1 MRGDLFRPIKLWRCS
16 HNNTFQTHSTC
27 EFEMGI
33 LLFSWE
39 AMKGF
44 LSWNAILQTFT
55 VGPDQQSQMPYSSD
69 TKTDNTQSKE
79 EGERP
84 ERQRKVQFSC
94 RGEWRWRLFILI
106 EKEECKVRLGLE
118 THDIVYTSIQF
129 VYSVG
134 IGWFSECVDQLE
146 TFSFGCFPAFFLLSF
161 EKHQLLV
168 SYNTHKKNI

>member
-118 THDIVYTSIQF
+118 THDIVYTNSVCVFIGDWVVQWMCGSTGDFQF
-129 VYSVG
+129 WV
-134 IGWFSECVDQLE
+134 
-146 TFSFGCFPAFFLLSF
+146 FPCLLFAFFWKTSNVSF
-161 EKHQLLV
+161 
-168 SYNTHKKNI
+168 I

>member
-33 LLFSWE
+33 LFFSWE

-69 TKTDNTQSKE
+69 TKTDNTRSKE
-79 EGERP
+79 EGERQ

-118 THDIVYTSIQF
+118 THNIVYTNSVCVFSGDWVVQWMCGSTGDFQFWVFPCLLFVFFWKTSI
-129 VYSVG
+129 V
-134 IGWFSECVDQLE
+134 
-146 TFSFGCFPAFFLLSF
+146 SF
-161 EKHQLLV
+161 
-168 SYNTHKKNI
+168 I